1 MTIFRISPMIK
12 RILTEKITA
21 NLFRG
26 KVIIVYGA
34 RQVGK
39 TTLVKDIISGFG
51 DDGAYYNCELF
62 SVQSALS
69 IPEADRLRSYFG
81 DKKVIVLDE
90 AQVIPN
96 IGKILKIFAD
106 ELPGIQVIATGSS
119 SFDIANKISEP
130 LTGRA
135 VRFTLFPLSIQEI
148 SQHYGRLSVETATER
163 IMSLGAYPE
172 VYTSGG
178 EISIERINEIA
189 SNYLF
194 KDILMLEN
202 IKKSE
207 VLKNLLISLAL
218 QIGSQVSY
226 HELASKLGIN
236 KLTVQKYIDIL
247 EQSFIVF
254 RLYSFSRNLRNEL
267 SKSLKIYFYDLGIR
281 NALIRNF
288 NPPEIRDDKSRL
300 WENFCLAERMK
311 FIHYSGTLVNSYFW
325 RTYEQKEIDYVEES
339 GGKIT
344 GYEFKYSPKAKTT
357 PNKVFQETYNAEIKV
372 ISRENYTEF
381 MLPR

>member
-1 MTIFRISPMIK
+1 MIK
-12 RILTEKITA
+12 RILKEKITSA
-21 NLFRG
+21 LFRG
-26 KVIIVYGA
+26 KVIVIYGA

-39 TTLVKDIISGFG
+39 TTLVKDIVSEYG
-51 DDGAYYNCELF
+51 DEAGYYNCDLL

-69 IPEADRLRSYFG
+69 VPEPDRLKQYFG
-81 DKKVIVLDE
+81 DKKIIVLDE
-90 AQVIPN
+90 AQVIAN
-96 IGKILKIFAD
+96 IGRILKIFAD

-119 SFDIANKISEP
+119 SFEMANKISEP

-148 SQHYGRLSVETATER
+148 SQHYGRLGLDTAMER
-163 IMSLGAYPE
+163 MLSLGAYPE
-172 VYTSGG
+172 VYTSSGQY
-178 EISIERINEIA
+178 SIERLDEIA

-218 QIGSQVSY
+218 QMGSQVSY
-226 HELASKLGIN
+226 NELASKLGIN
-236 KLTVQKYIDIL
+236 KLTVQKYVDLL
-247 EQSFIVF
+247 EQSFIIF

-288 NPPEIRDDKSRL
+288 NPPDVRDDSGML
-300 WENFCLAERMK
+300 WENFCVAERMK
-311 FIHYSGTLVNSYFW
+311 FTHYSGSLVNSYFW

-339 GGKIT
+339 GGVIT
-344 GYEFKYSPKAKTT
+344 GYEFKYSPKAKRSS
-357 PNKVFQETYNAEIKV
+357 NKTFEDAYKAEIKV
-372 ISRENYTEF
+372 INRENYQGF
-381 MLPR
+381 LM

>member
-1 MTIFRISPMIK
+1 MIK
-12 RILTEKITA
+12 RILKEKITSA
-21 NLFRG
+21 LFRG
-26 KVIIVYGA
+26 KVIVIYGA

-39 TTLVKDIISGFG
+39 TTLVKDIVSEYG
-51 DDGAYYNCELF
+51 DEAGYYNCDLL

-69 IPEADRLRSYFG
+69 VPEPDRLKQYFG
-81 DKKVIVLDE
+81 DRKIIVLDE
-90 AQVIPN
+90 AQVITN
-96 IGKILKIFAD
+96 IGRTLKIFAD

-119 SFDIANKISEP
+119 SFEMANKINEP

-135 VRFTLFPLSIQEI
+135 VRFTLFPLSMQEI
-148 SQHYGRLSVETATER
+148 AQHYGRLGLDTAMER
-163 IMSLGAYPE
+163 MLSLGAYPE
-172 VYTSGG
+172 VYTSSGKD
-178 EISIERINEIA
+178 SIERLDEIA

-218 QIGSQVSY
+218 QMGSQVSY
-226 HELASKLGIN
+226 NELASKLGIN
-236 KLTVQKYIDIL
+236 KLTVQKYVDLL

-288 NPPEIRDDKSRL
+288 NPPAIRDDSGLL
-300 WENFCLAERMK
+300 WENFCVAERMK
-311 FIHYSGTLVNSYFW
+311 FIHNSGTPVNSYFW

-339 GGKIT
+339 GGVIT
-344 GYEFKYSPKAKTT
+344 GYDFKYSPKARRAS
-357 PNKVFQETYNAEIKV
+357 NKIFEDAYKAEIKV
-372 ISRENYTEF
+372 VNRENYPGF
-381 MLPR
+381 LM

>member
-1 MTIFRISPMIK
+1 MIK
-12 RILTEKITA
+12 RILKEKITSA
-21 NLFRG
+21 LFRG
-26 KVIIVYGA
+26 KVIVIYGA

-39 TTLVKDIISGFG
+39 TTLVKDIASEYG
-51 DDGAYYNCELF
+51 DEAGYYNCDLL

-69 IPEADRLRSYFG
+69 VHEPDRLKQYFG
-81 DKKVIVLDE
+81 DKKMIVLDE
-90 AQVIPN
+90 AQVIAN

-119 SFDIANKISEP
+119 SFEMANKINEP

-148 SQHYGRLSVETATER
+148 AQHYGRLGLDTAMER
-163 IMSLGAYPE
+163 MLSLGAYPE
-172 VYTSGG
+172 VYTSSGQD
-178 EISIERINEIA
+178 SLERLDEIA

-218 QIGSQVSY
+218 QMGSQVSY
-226 HELASKLGIN
+226 NELASKLGIN
-236 KLTVQKYIDIL
+236 KLTVQKYVDLL

-288 NPPEIRDDKSRL
+288 NPPGIRDDSGLL
-300 WENFCLAERMK
+300 WENFCVAERMK
-311 FIHYSGTLVNSYFW
+311 FIHNSGTLVNSYFW

-339 GGKIT
+339 GGVIT
-344 GYEFKYSPKAKTT
+344 GYEFKYSPKARRAS
-357 PNKVFQETYNAEIKV
+357 NKIFEDAYKAEIKV
-372 ISRENYTEF
+372 VNRENYPEF
-381 MLPR
+381 LM

>member
-1 MTIFRISPMIK
+1 MIK
-12 RILTEKITA
+12 RILKEKITSA
-21 NLFRG
+21 LFHG
-26 KVIIVYGA
+26 KIIVVYGA

-39 TTLVKDIISGFG
+39 TTLVKDIVSEYG
-51 DDGAYYNCELF
+51 DEAGYYNCDLL

-69 IPEADRLRSYFG
+69 VPEPDRLKQYFG
-81 DKKVIVLDE
+81 DKKIIVLDE
-90 AQVIPN
+90 AQVIAN
-96 IGKILKIFAD
+96 IGRILKIFAD

-119 SFDIANKISEP
+119 SFEMANKISEP

-148 SQHYGRLSVETATER
+148 SQHYGRLGLDTAMER
-163 IMSLGAYPE
+163 MLSLGAYPE
-172 VYTSGG
+172 VYTSSGQY
-178 EISIERINEIA
+178 SIERLDEIA

-218 QIGSQVSY
+218 QMGSQVSY
-226 HELASKLGIN
+226 NELASKLGIN
-236 KLTVQKYIDIL
+236 KLTVQKYVDLL
-247 EQSFIVF
+247 EQSFIIF

-288 NPPEIRDDKSRL
+288 NPPDVRDDSGML
-300 WENFCLAERMK
+300 WENFCVAERMK
-311 FIHYSGTLVNSYFW
+311 FIHYSGSLVNSYFW

-339 GGKIT
+339 GGTIT
-344 GYEFKYSPKAKTT
+344 GYEFKYSPKAKRSS
-357 PNKVFQETYNAEIKV
+357 NKTFEDAYKAEIKV
-372 ISRENYTEF
+372 INRENYQGF
-381 MLPR
+381 LM

>member
-1 MTIFRISPMIK
+1 MIK
-12 RILTEKITA
+12 RILKQKIISA
-21 NLFRG
+21 LFRG
-26 KVIIVYGA
+26 KVIVIYGA

-39 TTLVKDIISGFG
+39 TTLVRNIVSVYG
-51 DDGAYYNCELF
+51 DEAGYYNCDLL

-69 IPEADRLRSYFG
+69 VPEPDRLKQYFG
-81 DKKVIVLDE
+81 DKKIIVLDE
-90 AQVIPN
+90 AQVITN
-96 IGKILKIFAD
+96 IGRTLKIFAD

-119 SFDIANKISEP
+119 SFEMANKINEP

-135 VRFTLFPLSIQEI
+135 VRFTLFPLSMQEI
-148 SQHYGRLSVETATER
+148 AQHYGRLGLDTAMER
-163 IMSLGAYPE
+163 MLSLGAYPE
-172 VYTSGG
+172 VYTSSGKD
-178 EISIERINEIA
+178 SIERLDEIA

-202 IKKSE
+202 IKKSK

-218 QIGSQVSY
+218 QMGSQVSY
-226 HELASKLGIN
+226 NELASKLGIN
-236 KLTVQKYIDIL
+236 KLTVQKYVDLL

-288 NPPEIRDDKSRL
+288 NPPAIRDDSGLL
-300 WENFCLAERMK
+300 WENFCVAERMK
-311 FIHYSGTLVNSYFW
+311 FIHNSGTPVNSYFW

-339 GGKIT
+339 GGVIT
-344 GYEFKYSPKAKTT
+344 GYEFKYSPKARRAS
-357 PNKVFQETYNAEIKV
+357 NKIFEDAYKAEIKV
-372 ISRENYTEF
+372 VNRENYPGF
-381 MLPR
+381 LM

>member
-1 MTIFRISPMIK
+1 MIK
-12 RILTEKITA
+12 RILKEKITSA
-21 NLFRG
+21 LFRG
-26 KVIIVYGA
+26 KVIVIYGA

-39 TTLVKDIISGFG
+39 TTLVKDIVSEYG
-51 DDGAYYNCELF
+51 DEAGYYNCDLL

-69 IPEADRLRSYFG
+69 VPEPDHLKQYFG
-81 DKKVIVLDE
+81 DKKIIVLDE
-90 AQVIPN
+90 AQVIAN
-96 IGKILKIFAD
+96 IGRILKIFAD

-119 SFDIANKISEP
+119 SFEMANKISEP

-148 SQHYGRLSVETATER
+148 SQHYGRLGLDTAMER
-163 IMSLGAYPE
+163 MLSLGAYPE
-172 VYTSGG
+172 VYTSSGQY
-178 EISIERINEIA
+178 SIERLDEIA

-218 QIGSQVSY
+218 QMGSQVSY
-226 HELASKLGIN
+226 NELASKLGIN
-236 KLTVQKYIDIL
+236 KLTVQKYVDLL
-247 EQSFIVF
+247 EQSFIIF

-288 NPPEIRDDKSRL
+288 NPPDVRDDSGML
-300 WENFCLAERMK
+300 WENFCVAERMK
-311 FIHYSGTLVNSYFW
+311 FTHYSGALVNSYFW

-339 GGKIT
+339 GGIIT
-344 GYEFKYSPKAKTT
+344 GYAFKYSPKAKRSS
-357 PNKVFQETYNAEIKV
+357 NKTFEDAYKAEIKV
-372 ISRENYTEF
+372 INRENYQGF
-381 MLPR
+381 LM

>member
-1 MTIFRISPMIK
+1 MIK
-12 RILTEKITA
+12 RILKEKITSA
-21 NLFRG
+21 LFHG
-26 KVIIVYGA
+26 KIIVVYGA

-39 TTLVKDIISGFG
+39 TTLVKDIVSEYG
-51 DDGAYYNCELF
+51 DEAGYYNCDVL

-69 IPEADRLRSYFG
+69 VPEPERLKQYFG
-81 DKKVIVLDE
+81 DKKLIVLDE
-90 AQVIPN
+90 AQVIAN

-119 SFDIANKISEP
+119 SFEMANRINEP

-135 VRFTLFPLSIQEI
+135 VRFTLFPLSMLEI
-148 SQHYGRLSVETATER
+148 AHHHGRLGLDAAIDR
-163 IMSLGAYPE
+163 ILSLGAYPE
-172 VYTSGG
+172 VYTSSGQA
-178 EISIERINEIA
+178 SIERLDEIA

-218 QIGSQVSY
+218 QMGSQVSY
-226 HELASKLGIN
+226 NELASKLGIN
-236 KLTVQKYIDIL
+236 KLTVQKYIDLL

-267 SKSLKIYFYDLGIR
+267 SKSLKIYFYDPGIR

-288 NPPEIRDDKSRL
+288 NPPDVREDSGML
-300 WENFCLAERMK
+300 WENFCVAERMK
-311 FIHYSGTLVNSYFW
+311 FIHYSGSLVNSYFW

-339 GGKIT
+339 GGTIT
-344 GYEFKYSPKAKTT
+344 GYEFKYSPKAKRAS
-357 PNKVFQETYNAEIKV
+357 NKTFEDAYKAEIKV
-372 ISRENYTEF
+372 INRENYQGF
-381 MLPR
+381 LM